1 VVVDSS
7 EMEDETGG
15 GSGAVLNLLLREGVG
30 MKLDELVDAL
40 GGNLAQGRAEFVLDG
55 VNSSALAGSSELV
68 FAEDAASVSEA
79 LASNAGVIVVPKGMG
94 ASCDP
99 THGDDEAAAM
109 NGAQMVSVM
118 AKCVVEVE
126 QPRLW
131 FARAAKLLKPALPRP
146 SIHAP
151 HHLGS
156 HLKIGKDVAIG
167 TGAVIAD
174 YAVIGSGTRIEA
186 GAVIGEGVVIGEE
199 CRIYPRAVIYPG
211 TTLGNR
217 VVVHAGAVL
226 GADGFGYVRDSTTG
240 AYTQFP
246 QQGTLL
252 IEDDVEIGANSTI
265 DRGAL
270 KQTRIGRGTKIDN
283 LVHVGHNCNI
293 GEDVILVALT
303 GISGSCTVGNG
314 AVIAG
319 QVGIGDHATIGPGV
333 ILGGQAG
340 VLSGKTVTNEGLKPG
355 TVLWG
360 TPARPLKQVL
370 RELAVVAR
378 LAKRQSKSTEPKE

>member
-1 VVVDSS
+1 
-7 EMEDETGG
+7 MTLG
-15 GSGAVLNLLLREGVG
+15 
-30 MKLDELVDAL
+30 ELVDVL
-40 GGNLAQGRAEFVLDG
+40 GGNLVQGSPEIT
-55 VNSSALAGSSELV
+55 LAGVETSEKADSLDLV
-68 FAEDAASVSEA
+68 FAEDAASAAKA
-79 LASNAGVIVVPKGMG
+79 LAGAAGAVVLKPGYSETWPPSQSNGRPSKG
-94 ASCDP
+94 
-99 THGDDEAAAM
+99 
-109 NGAQMVSVM
+109 
-118 AKCVVEVE
+118 VVETD

-131 FARAAKLLKPALPRP
+131 FARAAKLLKPP
-146 SIHAP
+146 SYP
-151 HHLGS
+151 
-156 HLKIGKDVAIG
+156 IGVHPTAWIG
-167 TGAVIAD
+167 TLAELGEHVSIGPGAI
-174 YAVIGSGTRIEA
+174 IGEKASIGAGTRIGA
-186 GAVIGEGVVIGEE
+186 GAVVGRGVHIGEA
-199 CRIYPRAVIYPG
+199 CRILPRAVLYSG
-211 TTLGNR
+211 TTLGDR

-246 QQGTLL
+246 QQGTLV

-283 LVHVGHNCNI
+283 LVHVGHNCDI

-319 QVGIGDHATIGPGV
+319 QVGIGDHAHIGPGV

-370 RELAVVAR
+370 REIAVLAR
-378 LAKRQSKSTEPKE
+378 LAKKQGRSE

>member
-1 VVVDSS
+1 
-7 EMEDETGG
+7 
-15 GSGAVLNLLLREGVG
+15 
-30 MKLDELVDAL
+30 MKLGELVEIL
-40 GGNLAQGRAEFVLDG
+40 GGKLVQGSPEIPLAG
-55 VNSSALAGSSELV
+55 VNSSALAGPSELA
-68 FAEDAASVSEA
+68 FAEDASSAVEA
-79 LASNAGVIVVPKGMG
+79 LASNAGAVVLRAGSAESYPK
-94 ASCDP
+94 
-99 THGDDEAAAM
+99 
-109 NGAQMVSVM
+109 N
-118 AKCVVEVE
+118 KCFVETD

-131 FARAAKLLKPALPRP
+131 FAHAAKLLTPAPP
-146 SIHAP
+146 AAGIHP
-151 HHLGS
+151 
-156 HLKIGKDVAIG
+156 
-167 TGAVIAD
+167 T
-174 YAVIGSGTRIEA
+174 AVIGPHVELGEHVTIGPGAIIGEDASIGAGTRIEA
-186 GAVIGEGVVIGEE
+186 GAVVGQGVRIGEY
-199 CRIYPRAVIYPG
+199 CRIYPRAVLYPG

-226 GADGFGYVRDSTTG
+226 GADGFGYVRDPATG

-270 KQTRIGRGTKIDN
+270 RQTRIGRGTKMDN
-283 LVHVGHNCNI
+283 LVHIGHNCDI
-293 GEDVILVALT
+293 GEDVILVALA

-319 QVGIGDHATIGPGV
+319 QVGIGDHAHIGPGV

-360 TPARPLKQVL
+360 TPARPLQQVL
-370 RELAVVAR
+370 RELAVLAR
-378 LAKRQSKSTEPKE
+378 LARGTRKAADRDRGSGIRDQGPED